1 MYISMNIEI
10 ETFSFHFFFVR
21 VWSKYFLFYCVLW
34 NVHLF
39 ISPTFFNHQGEIFFF
54 SRIHVYPITLN
65 YMYSLPNIVYCFLKL
80 FLLFHYRNFP
90 NMHAITSLVSLQL
103 HLGIHKQQR
112 SCLNIQQASNRGDF
126 LNDMKE
132 LFILTN
138 MGWLVKTMHSFPYEM
153 RVKTLSRPSQLYNQK
168 LFQRYHIL

>member
-54 SRIHVYPITLN
+54 SRIHVTLA
-65 YMYSLPNIVYCFLKL
+65 YYTQLHVLSLPNIVYCFLKL

-90 NMHAITSLVSLQL
+90 NMHTITSLVSLQL

-126 LNDMKE
+126 LNE
-132 LFILTN
+132 RT
-138 MGWLVKTMHSFPYEM
+138 VYPYKYG
-153 RVKTLSRPSQLYNQK
+153 VTCQNNALSSLWNEG
-168 LFQRYHIL
+168 

>member
-1 MYISMNIEI
+1 
-10 ETFSFHFFFVR
+10 
-21 VWSKYFLFYCVLW
+21 
-34 NVHLF
+34 
-39 ISPTFFNHQGEIFFF
+39 
-54 SRIHVYPITLN
+54 
-65 YMYSLPNIVYCFLKL
+65 MYSLPNIVYCFLKL

-90 NMHAITSLVSLQL
+90 NMHTITSLVSLQL

-138 MGWLVKTMHSFPYEM
+138 MG
-153 RVKTLSRPSQLYNQK
+153 
-168 LFQRYHIL
+168 

>member
-1 MYISMNIEI
+1 
-10 ETFSFHFFFVR
+10 
-21 VWSKYFLFYCVLW
+21 
-34 NVHLF
+34 
-39 ISPTFFNHQGEIFFF
+39 
-54 SRIHVYPITLN
+54 
-65 YMYSLPNIVYCFLKL
+65 
-80 FLLFHYRNFP
+80 
-90 NMHAITSLVSLQL
+90 MHTITSLVSLQL

-153 RVKTLSRPSQLYNQK
+153 RVKTLSGPSQLYNQK